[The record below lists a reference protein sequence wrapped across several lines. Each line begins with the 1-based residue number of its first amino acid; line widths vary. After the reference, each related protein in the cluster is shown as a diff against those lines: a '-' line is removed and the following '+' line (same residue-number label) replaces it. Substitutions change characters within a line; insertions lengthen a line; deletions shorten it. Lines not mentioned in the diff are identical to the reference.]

1 MKSATHVRVIL
12 AFGLLA
18 LGAARALPAA
28 EVIGDG
34 QEQARLL
41 LSGRGVLSS
50 GPKSGFVAPASSAP
64 KSIAVDGQAQA
75 REMILGRTIAKT
87 IFIEAGGLRVAGARL
102 ERKAAGDPHE
112 MARQMILGGPS
123 AESPTKFR
131 LTIKTE

>member
-1 MKSATHVRVIL
+1 MKSATHVPVIL

-50 GPKSGFVAPASSAP
+50 GPKSGFVAAASSAP

-75 REMILGRTIAKT
+75 REMILGRKIAKT
-87 IFIEAGGLRVAGARL
+87 IFIEAGGLRVAGTQL
-102 ERKAAGDPHE
+102 DRKVAEDPHE

-123 AESPTKFR
+123 AESPTKF
-131 LTIKTE
+131 